1 MSENWDK
8 LVPANE
14 GPDAGNT
21 CFPLTPQ
28 THSSCLQSLLPT
40 GPLESHHA
48 VTGGQH
54 PQNHPSTPAA
64 SRALGSSCASDCS
77 SAPVKF
83 MTPWLPCRRTQR
95 EAHTQRLPRLVMV
108 TA

>member
-14 GPDAGNT
+14 GPDPGNS

-48 VTGGQH
+48 FH
-54 PQNHPSTPAA
+54 HAALSESPLHPSCP
-64 SRALGSSCASDCS
+64 LGPGVQLC
-77 SAPVKF
+77 
-83 MTPWLPCRRTQR
+83 L
-95 EAHTQRLPRLVMV
+95 
-108 TA
+108 